1 LRRERQNNIH
11 DGIPATRGIPVQTK
25 KIKEIKERKRARAKM
40 RKKREVQSRFF
51 ICVINLYPL
60 DVNEVNE

>member
-40 RKKREVQSRFF
+40 RKKREVQSSFF
-51 ICVINLYPL
+51 IWVIR
-60 DVNEVNE
+60 